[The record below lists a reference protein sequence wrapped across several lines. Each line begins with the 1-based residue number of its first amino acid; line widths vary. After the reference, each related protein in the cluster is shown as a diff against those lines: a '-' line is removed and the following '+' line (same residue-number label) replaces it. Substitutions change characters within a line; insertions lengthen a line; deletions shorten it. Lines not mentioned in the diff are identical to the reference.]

1 MKNDYNLDHI
11 IDSFY
16 TKGSTKFLNRKEYLQ
31 AKNKIPKRLQKLYQ
45 PYENANKV
53 IIYKKDLPDIGI
65 CKITFN
71 SPVRHP
77 MILKE
82 LFNLGLK
89 EEMFGDIIVEDNIA
103 YIYIFNDL
111 YTDIKYNFT
120 LNKISIKSIELLE
133 ILVSSLRIDYIISSI
148 TNDSRKS
155 IVERFKNKDFILN
168 YDIVT
173 KNSILLEPDDIFSI
187 RHFGK
192 YKFNSIVKN
201 TKKGGYIISVSKY
214 K

>member
-31 AKNKIPKRLQKLYQ
+31 AKNKIPKRIQKLYQ

-103 YIYIFNDL
+103 YIYIF
-111 YTDIKYNFT
+111 T
-120 LNKISIKSIELLE
+120 LWEYLFC
-133 ILVSSLRIDYIISSI
+133 Y
-148 TNDSRKS
+148 
-155 IVERFKNKDFILN
+155 
-168 YDIVT
+168 
-173 KNSILLEPDDIFSI
+173 
-187 RHFGK
+187 
-192 YKFNSIVKN
+192 
-201 TKKGGYIISVSKY
+201 
-214 K
+214 